1 MAAPTIRIL
10 HTTREAWSKEMSDE
24 TIEHHPLLKLMQSKN
39 RIVYGCS
46 GTEMWWTVKYK
57 KVDLVPYADM
67 DALTFVRNE
76 TTKRAALAWRGYKIS
91 DAISEL
97 EELMNAGGNDTQIIA
112 LFAEK
117 LDQLKEDA
125 SDQLGVEFY
134 RDGNATGNEKRFHGI
149 ESFMQLS
156 GVSSD
161 TEKFASTLSDSYAG
175 LSTVPGAYGG
185 TSSAQREYDFWSPI
199 VVNAK
204 YNTETFATAA
214 VKQFRRAIDASKRGV
229 DRESQ
234 IDLFLTSRADFGALK
249 DQLDDKQRQVI
260 PSQGLAKFGFPDMIS
275 VDGVEVTFDPD
286 MPTTATNGD
295 ATTHTVRAY
304 GFNTSKMKLKLLG
317 KKKMLWNASGDT
329 FREENMTKRFWAGL
343 WGNLEFKGPR
353 HFAKIADIS

>member
-39 RIVYGCS
+39 RIQYGCT
-46 GTEMWWTVKYK
+46 GTGLKWTVKYK
-57 KVDLVPYADM
+57 QIDMVPYADM
-67 DALTFVRNE
+67 DTLDFVRNQ
-76 TTKRAALAWRGYKIS
+76 TTKTAELPWRGYKIS
-91 DAISEL
+91 DALSEL
-97 EELMNAGGNDTQIIA
+97 EELMNQGGDDTQIIA

-117 LDQLKEDA
+117 LEQLKEDA

-161 TEKFASTLSDSYAG
+161 ASQFATTISDSYAG
-175 LSTVPGAYGG
+175 LTTTEGTYGG
-185 TSSAQREYDFWSPI
+185 TSSADREYDFWTPI
-199 VVNAK
+199 VVNSK
-204 YNTETFATAA
+204 YNAETWATAA
-214 VKQFRRAIDASKRGV
+214 VKQLRRAIDKTKRGV
-229 DRESQ
+229 GRESQ
-234 IDLFLTSRADFGALK
+234 LDLFLTSRSDFGLLK

-260 PSQGLAKFGFPDMIS
+260 PSTGLAKFGFPDMIS

-295 ATTHTVRAY
+295 ATTHTVNAY

-353 HFAKIADIS
+353 HFAKIAAIS